1 MAQIYSSFGLR
12 WGGRKPNPNDLTV
25 ASADGM
31 QIATANLPAEGLIAF
46 WATDFC
52 GRFLGCGGGMGI
64 IALSGPRLKKKR
76 RCFGRVPIG
85 LALGIWGDY
94 GGIKFHECTG
104 RRKEGKYETE
114 GK

>member
-76 RCFGRVPIG
+76 RCFWACAHWTRFRDMGG
-85 LALGIWGDY
+85 LWRDQVSRMHRQAE
-94 GGIKFHECTG
+94 GGKI
-104 RRKEGKYETE
+104 
-114 GK
+114 